1 MNKAYSADSLD
12 RVKKGLQSN
21 VFRFIDDQINDI
33 GIDEALQNC
42 NGNVSKAIIYYAG
55 QHYKGVP
62 GYSGDDCN
70 GDSIYLPSSAKRRS
84 STTARA
90 AAVST
95 RTKRAPAKST
105 NNRFTHNKSKSTTT
119 AAATTTTT
127 NNKTSPKNN
136 GSSKSQRSGGK
147 RKRGS
152 PSEGDEGKLLHIL

>member
-1 MNKAYSADSLD
+1 MNKAYSTDPLD

-21 VFRFIDDQINDI
+21 VFKFIDDQINDV

-84 STTARA
+84 STTRA

-95 RTKRAPAKST
+95 RTKRATAKST
-105 NNRFTHNKSKSTTT
+105 NNRFTPNKSNKPTT
-119 AAATTTTT
+119 TTTTT
-127 NNKTSPKNN
+127 NKKTSSTNN
-136 GSSKSQRSGGK
+136 GSSKSQRPGGNK

-152 PSEGDEGKLLHIL
+152 PSEGDKGKMLHIIL